1 MKVVCCIIIL
11 CTFTVGF
18 FFPASGGGVT
28 NDKPVW
34 LFEIRGVTKNHSF
47 NRPQG
52 MFLDSFQKKVYIADT
67 DNREIAVFSFS
78 GDPSSSRGA
87 DEAATSID
95 PQSLGRMVADA
106 AIFQTE
112 RPLFCPIGIAA
123 DSKGKIY
130 ISFREKESLDVF
142 DAKGKFLYPVPSPEF
157 LKEHTFS
164 AGKFVL
170 SPEGNLYVINR
181 KTDEIYA
188 FEQNGSFA
196 FRFGGK
202 GSGNGKFQLITDIFF
217 QGDKLYLTDAQG
229 IPVQVFTSLGK
240 YLYSF
245 GKHGQSAEDFSFP
258 QAISVDRYQRIW
270 VADAFRHRVRV
281 YNQKGNFLFGFG
293 SYGMEA
299 GKFCFPV
306 DLDFDGQDRI
316 YILEKSGNRFQVFQI
331 EGNKAQGEK
340 EENSRRKIQGEK
352 KKM

>member
-1 MKVVCCIIIL
+1 MRVVCCIIIL
-11 CTFTVGF
+11 YTLTVGF
-18 FFPASGGGVT
+18 FSPASGSGVT
-28 NDKPVW
+28 NDKLEW
-34 LFEIRGVTKNHSF
+34 LFEIRGVQKTHSF

-52 MFLDSFQKKVYIADT
+52 MFLDSSQKKVYIADT

-78 GDPSSSRGA
+78 GDPSSS
-87 DEAATSID
+87 D
-95 PQSLGRMVADA
+95 PQSTGRMVADA
-106 AIFQTE
+106 AIFQTD
-112 RPLFCPIGIAA
+112 RPLSCPIGIAA

-130 ISFREKESLDVF
+130 ISFREKEFLEVF

-217 QGDKLYLTDAQG
+217 QGEKIYLTDAQA

-245 GKHGQSAEDFSFP
+245 GKHGQGAEDFSFP
-258 QAISVDRYQRIW
+258 QAVSVDRYQRIW

-293 SYGMEA
+293 SYGTEA
-299 GKFCFPV
+299 GRFCFPV

-316 YILEKSGNRFQVFQI
+316 YILEKSGNRFQVFQV

-340 EENSRRKIQGEK
+340 